1 MLDRKVKDVVAK
13 VEKQLKEIFVNFVWS
28 GTNLYSMNYIDTDAE
43 KIRVSCELQPNEDYN
58 LIVMHVGSFDLEGIE
73 SENMTRNPF
82 QVTFINLLI
91 QKLMKS
97 TNLM

>member
-1 MLDRKVKDVVAK
+1 
-13 VEKQLKEIFVNFVWS
+13 
-28 GTNLYSMNYIDTDAE
+28 
-43 KIRVSCELQPNEDYN
+43 
-58 LIVMHVGSFDLEGIE
+58 MHVGNFDLEGVE
-73 SENMTRNPF
+73 SENMERNPF